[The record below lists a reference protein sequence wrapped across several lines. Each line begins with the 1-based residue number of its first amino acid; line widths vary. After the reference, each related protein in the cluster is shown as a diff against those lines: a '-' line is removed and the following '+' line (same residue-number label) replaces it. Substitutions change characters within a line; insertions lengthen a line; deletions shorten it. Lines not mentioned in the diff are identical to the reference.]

1 MKTHLK
7 WKSFIFICI
16 IGLFVGCSPTQKEE
30 PLVETEKTTGVIVH
44 IDGKD
49 VTITRE
55 VMDPDKASLEDLI
68 VFHFRTIDEEIVE
81 QLALG
86 DTVTITHTLQF
97 TRSMPPQGQATK
109 IEKH

>member
-1 MKTHLK
+1 MNAHYRWSSLIFI
-7 WKSFIFICI
+7 SILFIFTSCAPIE
-16 IGLFVGCSPTQKEE
+16 KEE
-30 PLVETEKTTGVIVH
+30 PLVETEQTTGVIVD

-55 VMDPDKASLEDLI
+55 VMDPEKAMLEDLI
-68 VFHFRTIDEEIVE
+68 VFHFRTLDEEIVE
-81 QLALG
+81 QLSLG

-97 TRSMPPQGQATK
+97 TRSLPPQGQATK